1 MYPQAFIEY
10 LIHFHCERDY
20 FECHEVLEEHWKE
33 DHVPER
39 KKYWVG
45 LIQIAVSFY
54 HYRRGNRAGALKMMK
69 SALKICKE
77 QKSELVK
84 LGFQADELIELL
96 QKKFYEIENGTPYE
110 SINLP
115 LTDKNLLA
123 TCKYQATKSGKSW
136 GKESDLSNKE
146 IIHKHRLRDRSEII
160 TEREKQF
167 LLKQKNRNRN

>member
-10 LIHFHCERDY
+10 LIHFHCDRDY

-33 DHVPER
+33 DPLPKR

-77 QKSELVK
+77 QKSELEE
-84 LGFQADELIELL
+84 LGFQVDELIELL
-96 QKKFYEIENGTPYE
+96 QKKYDDIENGIPYK

-115 LTDKNLLA
+115 LTDKILLA
-123 TCKYQATKSGKSW
+123 DCISQASKSGKSW
-136 GKESDLSNKE
+136 GKASDFSNKE
-146 IIHKHRLRDRSEII
+146 IIHKHKLRDRSETIA
-160 TEREKQF
+160 ERKKQLF
-167 LLKQKNRNRN
+167 LKQKSRNKN